1 MREEEPY
8 GFLEQC
14 LQGNL
19 QRRLSSPLKTHSI
32 SSSFL
37 QVIESFTF
45 FITYC
50 QSSCLGVRR
59 VSFAPVKNAA
69 RLDKSPVIGWKLSP
83 LNQRKKNSLLP
94 HLLLLKMFPRAQL
107 PLEHP
112 AVFKCLA
119 KSAPPLLL
127 PLFQM
132 QNLVKVPLI
141 KERKSQ
147 KSLRV
152 KIPLSAVPKI
162 L

>member
-19 QRRLSSPLKTHSI
+19 QRKLSSPLKTHTI

-59 VSFAPVKNAA
+59 VSFVPVRDAT
-69 RLDKSPVIGWKLSP
+69 RPKLSP
-83 LNQRKKNSLLP
+83 RI
-94 HLLLLKMFPRAQL
+94 R
-107 PLEHP
+107 
-112 AVFKCLA
+112 
-119 KSAPPLLL
+119 
-127 PLFQM
+127 
-132 QNLVKVPLI
+132 
-141 KERKSQ
+141 
-147 KSLRV
+147 
-152 KIPLSAVPKI
+152 
-162 L
+162 